1 MKVVHEWLK
10 EYVGP
15 SIPSPEKLEELFMF
29 HAFEV
34 EGIEKVG
41 EHDVIDL
48 KILPDRASYC
58 LSHRGIAREI
68 ASITGIPL
76 VHDPL
81 QTEERLPQFEKIS
94 VDIEDA
100 HACTRFGAAL
110 MTGIEVKESPQW
122 LKDRLVALG
131 ARPINNIV
139 DATNYVMYALGE
151 PLHAYDA
158 DKFPQVDGVWQ
169 FQVRFAK
176 EGEKISLIA
185 EAGKEGDRIVSL
197 QGSELLI
204 VDKSANLPIGLAGIK
219 GGAFA
224 GVDSAT
230 TKIIIEAAHFDPI
243 ITRKTARRLGI
254 VIDGSK
260 RFENNPSQ
268 ELIPHALREVVA
280 LISQIAGGECEG
292 SIDVIKEQQK
302 KVTVEVHPDRVNALL
317 GLSLPPREIKEII
330 ERVGA
335 QVEEKDGVFIVTSPW
350 ERNDLSIEEDYIEE
364 VGRLHGY
371 QHVVSVTPVAVPLL
385 KVNKRHYY
393 SEKIRNY
400 LISQGFSEVIT
411 SSFRDTDSIQLQNA
425 LASDKSYLRSTLRKN
440 LTEVLEK
447 NAPLVDLLG
456 AEDTRVFEIGTVF
469 QKSREDIKEF
479 TMLALGVRK
488 KMSGSTPKDDEF
500 LREITQQ
507 LSDVVGT
514 VLPFEIHGGVAECY
528 LSDVLKDEN
537 LPLPSAYDPVVASDE
552 IQLRPFSTFPF
563 ITRDVALWV
572 GEGIAPEA
580 VQAVI
585 DDAAGDLRVRTTL
598 VDVFTKEG
606 RTSYAFRLVFQSYE
620 KTLTDVEVNNFMESV
635 YTAVRMK
642 GWEVR

>member
-1 MKVVHEWLK
+1 M
-10 EYVGP
+10 
-15 SIPSPEKLEELFMF
+15 
-29 HAFEV
+29 
-34 EGIEKVG
+34 
-41 EHDVIDL
+41 
-48 KILPDRASYC
+48 
-58 LSHRGIAREI
+58 
-68 ASITGIPL
+68 
-76 VHDPL
+76 
-81 QTEERLPQFEKIS
+81 
-94 VDIEDA
+94 
-100 HACTRFGAAL
+100 
-110 MTGIEVKESPQW
+110 
-122 LKDRLVALG
+122 
-131 ARPINNIV
+131 
-139 DATNYVMYALGE
+139 
-151 PLHAYDA
+151 
-158 DKFPQVDGVWQ
+158 
-169 FQVRFAK
+169 
-176 EGEKISLIA
+176 
-185 EAGKEGDRIVSL
+185 
-197 QGSELLI
+197 
-204 VDKSANLPIGLAGIK
+204 
-219 GGAFA
+219 
-224 GVDSAT
+224 
-230 TKIIIEAAHFDPI
+230 
-243 ITRKTARRLGI
+243 
-254 VIDGSK
+254 
-260 RFENNPSQ
+260 
-268 ELIPHALREVVA
+268 
-280 LISQIAGGECEG
+280 
-292 SIDVIKEQQK
+292 
-302 KVTVEVHPDRVNALL
+302 
-317 GLSLPPREIKEII
+317 
-330 ERVGA
+330 
-335 QVEEKDGVFIVTSPW
+335 
-350 ERNDLSIEEDYIEE
+350 EDYIEE

-514 VLPFEIHGGVAECY
+514 VLPFEIHDGVAECY

-620 KTLTDVEVNNFMESV
+620 KTLTDVEVNDFMESV